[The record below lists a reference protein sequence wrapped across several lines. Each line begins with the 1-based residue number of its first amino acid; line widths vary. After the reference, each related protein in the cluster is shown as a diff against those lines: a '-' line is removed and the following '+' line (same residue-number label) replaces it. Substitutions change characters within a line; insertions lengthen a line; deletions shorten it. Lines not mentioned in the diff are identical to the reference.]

1 MRRVGTCLALSAL
14 AFTAGGCALALHNH
28 ECAADGEHHEHQD
41 CVEHF
46 VLLVGCGAQ
55 PEAPVTTPAFN
66 PTPHV
71 LPLLSAQCYLENFPT
86 DSITPRGPPP
96 SALAR
101 A

>member
-1 MRRVGTCLALSAL
+1 MRRVATCLALSAL

-28 ECAADGEHHEHQD
+28 ECAADGEHHEHRD

-71 LPLLSAQCYLENFPT
+71 LPLFSARCCIENFPT
-86 DSITPRGPPP
+86 DSITPRGPPAFP
-96 SALAR
+96 LER
-101 A
+101 V